1 MSGLSVH
8 GTSFMG
14 KGIEPSKSITI
25 FQSLAK
31 SSRQGLLTLGL
42 RVLFFLFDERGHNVG
57 DGNRLSR
64 FPIGLGYT
72 AFEVP

>member
-42 RVLFFLFDERGHNVG
+42 RVLFFPFLTKEDTMWGMG
-57 DGNRLSR
+57 
-64 FPIGLGYT
+64 I
-72 AFEVP
+72 A

>member
-42 RVLFFLFDERGHNVG
+42 RVLFFPFLTKEDILWGMG
-57 DGNRLSR
+57 
-64 FPIGLGYT
+64 I
-72 AFEVP
+72 A